1 MAYNNEN
8 DETIKE
14 EQTSQEVPESNPI
27 QLSAKDPSEMMDK
40 QKKLVD
46 TYMKK
51 FQAWENWRKPF
62 EDVWDEVYRLY
73 MNSKEKRKTPSRS
86 NITVPI
92 AFQTIE
98 AAVPKI
104 VNTIFSSQ
112 IEFFDVIPTNPEDE
126 EFASVIKLL
135 LSYQLMQA
143 DFFIKFVDFTKQL
156 LMYGTSYFKV
166 YWKVKRQWVWERK
179 PIREENFSIM
189 GFKLGSR
196 ITGWE
201 ETKEYKVIEKRPEVD
216 VLDILDVFPDPEARN
231 EKEGSGIFLRSW
243 MNVNDLKQMGKG
255 QFPIYANVDNEELKP
270 DKTSFSTSRNQR
282 LSARGASDPSV
293 ADPDQIEII
302 EYWGQCDLD
311 DDGIKEEVYLVF
323 ANRKVLLK
331 AEPNP
336 FHHQKRPIVRSVLF
350 PVPMEWY
357 GIGLIE
363 PVISNIHELW
373 TLRRQRID
381 NINMIINRMWKIN
394 SIADIE
400 LDTLVSVPNG
410 IVITDDMNAV
420 EPLETPNVTADA
432 YNEAGIVQADIE
444 NATAPRSMQGTPESG
459 RLGRTA
465 RGAQLIITQALEKFG
480 TIIKLSAEEMAIKRI
495 LRMFHQLNLQ
505 FIDDDDVL
513 RDPGMYGHLFQEQVT
528 PEMIRAEVKFN
539 MVGISDMVN
548 KEAKINQIVSFMGVF
563 GKVLAPETISDLA
576 KEVWRLQDMDPR
588 KVNIQGMQAA
598 VMPGNVVDEQI
609 TQSVLGQTQNQ
620 GSQTTPAIPGVQS
633 TSTGE

>member
-1 MAYNNEN
+1 MYEKENEMN
-8 DETIKE
+8 EQDKETE
-14 EQTSQEVPESNPI
+14 TPQDPSLNPI
-27 QLSAKDPSEMMDK
+27 QITSKDPSEMLDK

-51 FQAWENWRKPF
+51 FSSWENWRKPF
-62 EDVWDEVYRLY
+62 EDVWDEIYRLY
-73 MNSKEKRKTPSRS
+73 MNSKDKKKTPTRS
-86 NITVPI
+86 NITVPV
-92 AFQTIE
+92 AFQIIE

-104 VNTIFSSQ
+104 VNTIFASQ
-112 IEFFDVIPTNPEDE
+112 IEFFEVIPTNPEDD
-126 EFASVIKLL
+126 EFAKVIQLL
-135 LSYQLMQA
+135 LSYQLAQA
-143 DFFIKFVDFTKQL
+143 DFFVKFMDFTKQL

-179 PIREENFSIM
+179 PIREDNFSIL
-189 GFKLGSR
+189 GFQLGSR

-201 ETKEYKVIEKRPEVD
+201 EEKSYKVIEKRPEID

-231 EKEGSGIFLRSW
+231 EKEGQGVFIRSW
-243 MNVNDLKQMGKG
+243 MNINDVKEMGKG
-255 QFPIYANVDNEELKP
+255 QFPVYANTESPDIKP
-270 DKTSFSTSRNQR
+270 DKTTFSSSRNR
-282 LSARGASDPSV
+282 RIAARGAVDPSV
-293 ADPDQIEII
+293 ADSDQVEIL

-323 ANRKVLLK
+323 ANRQVLLK

-336 FHHQKRPIVRSVLF
+336 FHHQKRPLVRTVLF
-350 PVPMEWY
+350 PVPMEWF
-357 GIGLIE
+357 GMGLIE
-363 PVISNIHELW
+363 PVIANIHELW

-394 SIADIE
+394 SIADVE
-400 LDTLVSVPNG
+400 LDTLVSTPNG

-420 EPLETPNVTADA
+420 EALETPNVTSDA
-432 YNEAGIVQADIE
+432 YNEAAIVQSDIE

-480 TIIKLSAEEMAIKRI
+480 TAIKLVEEMAIKRT

-513 RDPGMYGHLFQEQVT
+513 RDPGMYGHLFAEEVT

-539 MVGISDMVN
+539 MVGISDMIN
-548 KEAKINQIVSFMGVF
+548 KEGKINQIISFMGVF
-563 GKVLAPETISDLA
+563 GKVLAPDTISSLA
-576 KEVWRLQDMDPR
+576 KEVWKLQDMDPR
-588 KVNIQGMQAA
+588 KINIQGIQAA
-598 VMPGNVVDEQI
+598 AMPGNVMDEQI

-620 GSQTTPAIPGVQS
+620 GSQVTPAVPPAQLS
-633 TSTGE
+633 GE

>member
-1 MAYNNEN
+1 MVNMAYDDEN
-8 DETIKE
+8 KMDE
-14 EQTSQEVPESNPI
+14 QENKIAQDPSESPI
-27 QLSAKDPSEMMDK
+27 QITAKDPSEMMDK

-46 TYMKK
+46 TYIKK
-51 FQAWENWRKPF
+51 FKAWETWRKPF
-62 EDVWDEVYRLY
+62 ENVWDEVYRLY
-73 MNSKEKRKTPSRS
+73 MSTKERRKTPTRS

-92 AFQTIE
+92 AFQIIE

-104 VNTIFSSQ
+104 VNTIFASQ
-112 IEFFDVIPTNPEDE
+112 IEFFEVIPTNPEDQ
-126 EFASVIKLL
+126 EFAEVIQLL
-135 LSYQLMQA
+135 ISYQLAQA
-143 DFFIKFVDFTKQL
+143 DFFVKFMDFVKQL

-179 PIREENFSIM
+179 PIREDNFSIL
-189 GFKLGSR
+189 GFKMGSR

-201 ETKEYKVIEKRPEVD
+201 EEKSYKVIEKRPEID

-231 EKEGSGIFLRSW
+231 EKEGQGIFIRSW
-243 MNVNDLKQMGKG
+243 ININDLKEMGKG
-255 QFPIYANVDNEELKP
+255 QFPVYANTNSPEIAP
-270 DKTSFSTSRNQR
+270 DKSTYSASRNLR
-282 LSARGASDPSV
+282 MTARGTSDPNV
-293 ADPDQIEII
+293 ADPDQVEIL

-311 DDGIKEEVYLVF
+311 EDGIKEEAYLVF
-323 ANRKVLLK
+323 ANRQVLLK

-336 FHHQKRPIVRSVLF
+336 FHHQKRTVIRTVMF

-394 SIADIE
+394 SIADVD

-410 IVITDDMNAV
+410 IIITDDMKAV
-420 EPLETPNVTADA
+420 EALETPNVTSDA
-432 YNEAGIVQADIE
+432 YNEAAIVQSDIE
-444 NATAPRSMQGTPESG
+444 NATAPKSVQGTPESG

-480 TIIKLSAEEMAIKRI
+480 TAIKLIEEMAIKRT

-548 KEAKINQIVSFMGVF
+548 KEGKINQIISFMGVF
-563 GKVLAPETISDLA
+563 GKVLAPDSISDLA
-576 KEVWRLQDMDPR
+576 KTVWKLQDMDPR
-588 KVNIQGMQAA
+588 KINLQGMQAA
-598 VMPGNVVDEQI
+598 IMPGNVVDEQV

-620 GSQTTPAIPGVQS
+620 GAQTPQAVPPVQV
-633 TSTGE
+633 

>member
-8 DETIKE
+8 DETMKT
-14 EQTSQEVPESNPI
+14 EQASQEMPESNPI

-62 EDVWDEVYRLY
+62 ENVWDEIYRLY

-143 DFFIKFVDFTKQL
+143 DFFVKFVDFVKQL

-201 ETKEYKVIEKRPEVD
+201 ETKSYKVIEKRPEVD
-216 VLDILDVFPDPEARN
+216 VMDILDVFPDPEARN

-243 MNVNDLKQMGKG
+243 ININDLKQMGKG
-255 QFPIYANVDNEELKP
+255 QFPVYANVESEELKP
-270 DKTSFSTSRNQR
+270 DKSSFSTSRNQR
-282 LSARGASDPSV
+282 LSARGASDPSI

-381 NINMIINRMWKIN
+381 NINMIINRMWKVN
-394 SIADIE
+394 SIADVD

-563 GKVLAPETISDLA
+563 GKVLSPETISDLA

-620 GSQTTPAIPGVQS
+620 GAQAAPAIPGIQS

>member
-1 MAYNNEN
+1 MINNKDEKETDLKIEEN
-8 DETIKE
+8 
-14 EQTSQEVPESNPI
+14 PENNPI
-27 QLSAKDPSEMMDK
+27 QISAKDPSEMMEK

-46 TYMKK
+46 IYIKK

-62 EDVWDEVYRLY
+62 ENIWDEVYRLY

-92 AFQTIE
+92 AFQIIE
-98 AAVPKI
+98 AAIPKI
-104 VNTIFSSQ
+104 VNTIFASQ
-112 IEFFDVIPTNPEDE
+112 IEFFDVIPTNPDDE

-135 LSYQLMQA
+135 LNYQLMQSN
-143 DFFIKFVDFTKQL
+143 FFIKFVDFIKQL
-156 LMYGTSYFKV
+156 LLYGTSYFKV

-179 PIREENFSIM
+179 PIREDNFSIL
-189 GFKLGSR
+189 GFKMGSR

-201 ETKEYKVIEKRPEVD
+201 EEKSYKIVEKRPEVD

-231 EKEGSGIFLRSW
+231 EKEGSGVFIRSW
-243 MNVNDLKQMGKG
+243 INFNDLKLMGKG
-255 QFPIYANVDNEELKP
+255 QFPIYANTNSDELKP

-282 LSARGASDPSV
+282 LSARGA
-293 ADPDQIEII
+293 ADPTIADPEQIEIL

-323 ANRKVLLK
+323 ANRRVLLK
-331 AEPNP
+331 AEANP
-336 FHHQKRPIVRSVLF
+336 FYHQKRPIIRSVLF

-381 NINMIINRMWKIN
+381 NINMIINRMWKVN
-394 SIADIE
+394 SIADVD
-400 LDTLVSVPNG
+400 LDTLISVPNG
-410 IVITDDMNAV
+410 IIITDDMNAV
-420 EPLETPNVTADA
+420 EALETPNVTSDA
-432 YNEAGIVQADIE
+432 YNEATIVQSDIE
-444 NATAPRSMQGTPESG
+444 NATAPRSVQGTPESG

-505 FIDDDDVL
+505 FIDDDDIL
-513 RDPGMYGHLFQEQVT
+513 RDPGMYGHLFQQEIT

-539 MVGISDMVN
+539 MVGISDMIN

-563 GKVLAPETISDLA
+563 GKVLTPETISVLA
-576 KEVWRLQDMDPR
+576 KEVWKLQDMDPK
-588 KVNIQGMQAA
+588 KVNIQGMQTTI
-598 VMPGNVVDEQI
+598 MPGNVVDEQI

-620 GSQTTPAIPGVQS
+620 GTQTPIAVPGVQS
-633 TSTGE
+633 TSIEG

>member
-1 MAYNNEN
+1 MDYNEKDDMKENNEA
-8 DETIKE
+8 EKE
-14 EQTSQEVPESNPI
+14 MPQDPSTSPI
-27 QLSAKDPSEMMDK
+27 QIQAKDPSEMMDK
-40 QKKLVD
+40 QNKIVD
-46 TYMKK
+46 QYIKK
-51 FQAWENWRKPF
+51 FTSWEAWRKPF
-62 EDVWDEVYRLY
+62 EDVWDEIYRLY
-73 MNSKEKRKTPSRS
+73 MNSKDKRKTPTRS
-86 NITVPI
+86 NITVPV
-92 AFQTIE
+92 AFQIIE

-104 VNTIFSSQ
+104 VNTIFASQ
-112 IEFFDVIPTNPEDE
+112 IEFFEVIPTNPEDQ
-126 EFASVIKLL
+126 EFAQVIQLL
-135 LSYQLMQA
+135 LSYQLAQA
-143 DFFIKFVDFTKQL
+143 DFFVKFMDFTKQL

-179 PIREENFSIM
+179 PVREENFSIL
-189 GFKLGSR
+189 GFKMGSR

-201 ETKEYKVIEKRPEVD
+201 EEKSYKVIEKRPEID
-216 VLDILDVFPDPEARN
+216 VIDILDIFPDPEARN
-231 EKEGSGIFLRSW
+231 EKEGQGIFIRSW
-243 MNVNDLKQMGKG
+243 MNINDVKQMGKG
-255 QFPIYANVDNEELKP
+255 QFPVYANTDSPDIKP
-270 DKTSFSTSRNQR
+270 DKASYSASRNQR
-282 LSARGASDPSV
+282 LAARGASDPSV
-293 ADPDQIEII
+293 ADADQIEIL
-302 EYWGQCDLD
+302 EYWGQYDLD
-311 DDGIKEEVYLVF
+311 EDGIKEEVYLVF

-336 FHHQKRPIVRSVLF
+336 FHHQKRPILRTVLF
-350 PVPMEWY
+350 PIPMEWY
-357 GIGLIE
+357 GMGLIE

-381 NINMIINRMWKIN
+381 NINMIINRMWKVN
-394 SIADIE
+394 SIADVD

-432 YNEAGIVQADIE
+432 YNEAGIVQSDIE

-480 TIIKLSAEEMAIKRI
+480 TAIKLIEEMAIKRT

-548 KEAKINQIVSFMGVF
+548 KEGKINQIISFMGVF
-563 GKVLAPETISDLA
+563 GKVLAPDTISTLA
-576 KEVWRLQDMDPR
+576 KEVWKLQDLDPR
-588 KVNIQGMQAA
+588 KINIQGMQAA
-598 VMPGNVVDEQI
+598 MMPGNVMDENV
-609 TQSVLGQTQNQ
+609 TQSVLGQAQNQ
-620 GSQTTPAIPGVQS
+620 GTSVTPAVPPAQPS
-633 TSTGE
+633 GE